1 MQATPSSHSRSQFR
15 PSTQHPTPLQVSA
28 ALCTMHLATLQ
39 SWQGQEAA
47 PEPAAQWS
55 PMSTHFSSPPCDLHA
70 AQAHWGH
77 SVQRMV
83 IRKHRGVLPTLQSPG
98 WASTDPHSP
107 VGGRPASSFVVCF
120 QGRTQH
126 THKTGNSVAPAKT
139 QPQPHTA
146 VRWPFHGWAQGIQL
160 PPLSSSPGVPH
171 AYLTSLSGSGH
182 ARTHAHTQTNIPHT
196 HTYTHHSHHTHIH
209 TSHIS
214 YTHHKHTHISSH
226 TYHTYIHITHTYHKY
241 TSHMHHT
248 HVTHTSHTSQT
259 YHTSHTHHKHTHVSH
274 ITNITHTIRDTHITQ
289 THPSHISHIHDTCI
303 TQAHT
308 NTHITYHT

>member
-70 AQAHWGH
+70 AQAHWDH

-83 IRKHRGVLPTLQSPG
+83 IRKHRGVLPTLETPG

-126 THKTGNSVAPAKT
+126 GSQNRKLSRTSQDSATATLCSVLALPWLGPGHSVATSVQFSRSATCLPLF
-139 QPQPHTA
+139 Q
-146 VRWPFHGWAQGIQL
+146 AQ
-160 PPLSSSPGVPH
+160 H
-171 AYLTSLSGSGH
+171 AST
-182 ARTHAHTQTNIPHT
+182 HT
-196 HTYTHHSHHTHIH
+196 HTHST
-209 TSHIS
+209 TP
-214 YTHHKHTHISSH
+214 
-226 TYHTYIHITHTYHKY
+226 
-241 TSHMHHT
+241 
-248 HVTHTSHTSQT
+248 VL
-259 YHTSHTHHKHTHVSH
+259 
-274 ITNITHTIRDTHITQ
+274 R
-289 THPSHISHIHDTCI
+289 C
-303 TQAHT
+303 
-308 NTHITYHT
+308 